1 MNHLERLFTSLAL
14 LRYLRFDIL
23 GRKLFKNSLT
33 LIRLND
39 INLEKMRKF
48 GSILKV
54 ALIISI
60 LFLWNCSS
68 QKILSPIETQPSTPA
83 ENQVSEQAEAK
94 EQTPPPI
101 EEPKIEENT
110 QNVAKEE
117 EPNKNKKDPQLILE
131 EALSAYQDSQPAWEK
146 GDSDSALAAL
156 DEAYRLILSLDLPP
170 DSPLIQE
177 KNDLRLLIA
186 QRIQEIYAS
195 RLRTVGN
202 NHQTIPFVENEFVL
216 NEIKKFQNEERGF
229 FEKAFRLSGRYR
241 QMILEEL
248 RKAGLPE
255 ELSWMP
261 LIESGFNVRAYSRA
275 RALGLW
281 QFIASTGYRY
291 GLKRD
296 RYIDERMDPIKST
309 QAAIKYLSELHSYFG
324 DWTTA
329 LASYNCG
336 EFKVQRVISSQHINY
351 LDNFWDLYRMLPL
364 ETVRF
369 VPRLMAAFLI
379 INNPEKYGFNLPQPD
394 PPLEFEEI
402 SVNRPV
408 KLASLAKE
416 LGIDEE
422 ELTSLNPELRQQA
435 TPDGEYILR
444 VPVGCGEK
452 TLAAMN
458 SLARWIPPED
468 SFFIHYVQGGE
479 TVSQIADR
487 YHTSVSAIA
496 RLNNLNRVHFIRKG
510 QRLKIPARGTTVSSP
525 PLMELAKEG
534 DNLVYTVKPGD
545 SLYQI
550 ATTFGTTIEKIK
562 EINNLKEDILN
573 SGQKLLIRSGKPEG
587 AVIYSVEAG
596 DTPFS
601 IAKKFGMQLSTLLS
615 LNGLKQRSTIYPGQ
629 ELWVIPKK

>member
-1 MNHLERLFTSLAL
+1 
-14 LRYLRFDIL
+14 
-23 GRKLFKNSLT
+23 
-33 LIRLND
+33 
-39 INLEKMRKF
+39 
-48 GSILKV
+48 
-54 ALIISI
+54 
-60 LFLWNCSS
+60 
-68 QKILSPIETQPSTPA
+68 
-83 ENQVSEQAEAK
+83 
-94 EQTPPPI
+94 
-101 EEPKIEENT
+101 
-110 QNVAKEE
+110 
-117 EPNKNKKDPQLILE
+117 
-131 EALSAYQDSQPAWEK
+131 
-146 GDSDSALAAL
+146 
-156 DEAYRLILSLDLPP
+156 
-170 DSPLIQE
+170 
-177 KNDLRLLIA
+177 
-186 QRIQEIYAS
+186 
-195 RLRTVGN
+195 
-202 NHQTIPFVENEFVL
+202 
-216 NEIKKFQNEERGF
+216 
-229 FEKAFRLSGRYR
+229 
-241 QMILEEL
+241 MILEEL

-525 PLMELAKEG
+525 PPMELAKEG